1 MCFKKREKIDTE
13 FFLYL
18 CEEYFENRH
27 AVSNDDY
34 DDIIIETSM
43 EISPETAGNLD
54 SSIQEELM
62 HVCRRLAVKTLISI
76 NLQRDRKNRLI
87 NLLVTKYPEE
97 VEALLKSKLNLP
109 F

>member
-18 CEEYFENRH
+18 CEEYFENKH

-43 EISPETAGNLD
+43 EISPEMNNID
-54 SSIQEELM
+54 SSVQEELM

-76 NLQRDRKNRLI
+76 DLQRDRKNRLI
-87 NLLVTKYPEE
+87 NLLVAKYPEE
-97 VEALLKSKLNLP
+97 VEMLLKSKLNLP